1 MGIFRQPLRGFHRN
15 IKQIGATGGGAHK
28 FASEWERGLGI
39 TMAKQSEMDS
49 LVAGMQF
56 VMQDIVG
63 DLSQVKNINLGTELE
78 YLFIPL
84 FQCGYN
90 VSGCIF
96 ITLCSKLLKHSNI
109 GFFFSC

>member
-1 MGIFRQPLRGFHRN
+1 MGFVRKVQN
-15 IKQIGATGGGAHK
+15 YIKQIGATGEGAHK

-63 DLSQVKNINLGTELE
+63 DLSQVKHINLGTELE
-78 YLFIPL
+78 YLFISL
-84 FQCGYN
+84 FQCRYN

-96 ITLCSKLLKHSNI
+96 ITLCSELLKHSNI